1 MRVFLTGASGFVGS
15 HVLDS
20 LLAGDHEVS
29 LLLQRT
35 SNTRFISS
43 HLPAVAVYFGSLDDS
58 SALTKAMSGVEAV
71 IHCAG
76 KTKALRSSEFYRV
89 NQLGTRNM
97 VIAANACRD
106 SLRHLVYISSQAV
119 SGPGDLTR
127 PVEETDDPCPVSV
140 YGHSKLLG
148 EIEIQ
153 RRCRVPWTILRP
165 AAVYGPRDME
175 FLPVFKKV
183 KQHIMPLLSGPERP
197 LHMVYGPDV
206 AAATLRCLGE
216 DRAMSGIY
224 HVAADPPCTDEEFM
238 QEIARGLHVRPLKLR
253 IPRAGLVLA
262 CVIQEILSRA
272 TGRPNMLSR
281 QKLPELLAPGWVC
294 STSGIRHDLGFTA
307 PTPLKEGVGR
317 TIEWYGREG
326 WLRV

>member
-20 LLAGDHEVS
+20 LLAGDNKVS

-35 SNTRFISS
+35 SDPRFISS
-43 HLPAVAVYFGSLDDS
+43 HLPAVTVYFGSLDDS
-58 SALTKAMSGVEAV
+58 SVLAKAISG
-71 IHCAG
+71 
-76 KTKALRSSEFYRV
+76 
-89 NQLGTRNM
+89 
-97 VIAANACRD
+97 
-106 SLRHLVYISSQAV
+106 QAV
-119 SGPGDLTR
+119 SGPGDLSR
-127 PVEETDDPCPVSV
+127 PVQETDEPCPVSV

-153 RRCRVPWTILRP
+153 RHSRVPWTILRP
-165 AAVYGPRDME
+165 AAVYGPRDTE

-183 KQHIMPLLSGPERP
+183 KQHIMPLLSGPKRP

-216 DRAMSGIY
+216 ERAMSGIY
-224 HVAADPPCTDEEFM
+224 HVAADPPCTDQEFM

-262 CVIQEILSRA
+262 CVTQEILSRA
-272 TGRPNMLSR
+272 TRRPNMLSR
-281 QKLPELLAPGWVC
+281 QKLPDLLAQGWVC
-294 STSGIRHDLGFTA
+294 STAGIRHALGFTA
-307 PTPLKEGVGR
+307 PTSLEEGVGR
-317 TIEWYGREG
+317 TIEWYGRQG